1 MQEKDPSSFQD
12 SRYDWYQKRNE
23 EAIQTDIPSQE
34 QAFDEFLPYLL
45 EKFPETEHASLTW
58 AYTTARNAHEIYS
71 KPRKSGQ
78 LYFGHIVGVTRT
90 AIEEFMITNPAIIK
104 ALLVHDVFE
113 DTPEVIEKRISEMN
127 YCEWREKAKEKLIPH
142 IGTEATDIVLALTRP
157 QPNGDDIPDEATGI
171 DINEKELSSSP
182 VFLVAKAADVLD
194 NFRTLTFRKIPRQN
208 ETIET
213 LRNFYIREF
222 IKHVDDRDYG
232 ETFHYI
238 LTELMIAVGRIKMYQ
253 ASKEED
259 GA

>member
-1 MQEKDPSSFQD
+1 MQERESPSFQD
-12 SRYDWYQKRNE
+12 YRCDWYEKRNK
-23 EAIQTDIPSQE
+23 EAVQDDIPSQE
-34 QAFDEFLPYLL
+34 QSFDKFLPYLL
-45 EKFPETEHASLTW
+45 EKFPETEHESITW
-58 AYTTARNAHEIYS
+58 AYTTARRAHEQYS

-90 AIEEFMITNPAIIK
+90 AIEEFGITNPAIIK

-127 YCEWREKAKEKLIPH
+127 YGEWREKAKEKLIPH
-142 IGTEATDIVLALTRP
+142 IGAEATDIVLALTRP

-171 DINEKELSSSP
+171 DINEKELASSP

-222 IKHVDDRDYG
+222 INHVDDGDYG
-232 ETFHYI
+232 EIFHYI
-238 LTELMIAVGRIKMYQ
+238 LSELMIAVGRIKMYQ
-253 ASKEED
+253 ASTKEEE
-259 GA
+259 A